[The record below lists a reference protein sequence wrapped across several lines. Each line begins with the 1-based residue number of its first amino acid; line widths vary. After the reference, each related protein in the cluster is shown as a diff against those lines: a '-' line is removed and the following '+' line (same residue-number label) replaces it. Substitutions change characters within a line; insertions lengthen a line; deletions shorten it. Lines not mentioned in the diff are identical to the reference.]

1 MNVCGAG
8 DQGRLRQVCL
18 QDREQLTCTLWKRD
32 ARSDAFAGGDLGWW
46 RLQFLLRM
54 KSIYTG
60 GLAVQNNGNVSRLQ
74 LGKGT
79 KNMRWL

>member
-8 DQGRLRQVCL
+8 DQGRLRQVFL

-46 RLQFLLRM
+46 RSWLVE
-54 KSIYTG
+54 T
-60 GLAVQNNGNVSRLQ
+60 AVPTADEEHLHWRVGSAE
-74 LGKGT
+74 
-79 KNMRWL
+79 RWEC